1 MLVYIISISKDFW
14 LFKKFCNV
22 QFEIIDFIRSMENIW
37 FININ
42 YLLLLIIL
50 DTELYM
56 LLQKLVL

>member
-37 FININ
+37 
-42 YLLLLIIL
+42 LILIL
-50 DTELYM
+50 ILIWY
-56 LLQKLVL
+56 